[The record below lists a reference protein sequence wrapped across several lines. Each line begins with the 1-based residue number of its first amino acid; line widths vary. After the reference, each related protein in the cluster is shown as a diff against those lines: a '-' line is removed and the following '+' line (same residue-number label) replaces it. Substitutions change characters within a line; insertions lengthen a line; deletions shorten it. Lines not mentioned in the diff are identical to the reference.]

1 MKALNLAMTPAANPV
16 QRLTVI
22 KEKNW
27 TYLMKMSPA
36 ALFGILPYIY
46 SKHPQILPIYKCK

>member
-1 MKALNLAMTPAANPV
+1 MKALDLAMTPAANPV

-36 ALFGILPYIY
+36 ALFDIALY
-46 SKHPQILPIYKCK
+46 LR

>member
-36 ALFGILPYIY
+36 ALFDIALY
-46 SKHPQILPIYKCK
+46 LR